1 MTTERRALVSG
12 KFRPALVLGESKLQ
26 AETTYT
32 VIFVLAGFLAILTI
46 WRFIR
51 AAGTTIG
58 QIKFESE
65 RDRYQHQRIEWQR
78 EREYQQ
84 FRKASRKINGKANNI
99 HWDDSDRR
107 AHRQL
112 HVDDAADEVFDL
124 TTEPRAMDVST
135 PWGWPSS
142 SAKKVNRAG
151 YRVRATSRKRKGNA
165 FVNFFKSKQVIDEE
179 YKARRARSIRHLVED
194 RYGRVSDTPQMQEVE
209 WASPELPAA
218 LLKERASDQ
227 VLGRDNK
234 KHSIDDMKEIRALR
248 LVSDVPGTVK
258 AQQRAL
264 GE

>member
-1 MTTERRALVSG
+1 M
-12 KFRPALVLGESKLQ
+12 Q
-26 AETTYT
+26 AETTYL

-65 RDRYQHQRIEWQR
+65 RDRYQHQRIDWQR

-84 FRKASRKINGKANNI
+84 FRKASRKIDGKASNI
-99 HWDDSDRR
+99 HWDDGDRR
-107 AHRQL
+107 AHRGF

-124 TTEPRAMDVST
+124 ATETRAMDVST

-151 YRVRATSRKRKGNA
+151 YRVKAPSRKRKENA
-165 FVNFFKSKQVIDEE
+165 FVNFFKSKQVVDEA
-179 YKARRARSIRHLVED
+179 YKARRARSIRHLIED
-194 RYGRVSDTPQMQEVE
+194 RYGRVSDTPQMEEVE
-209 WASPELPAA
+209 WASPKLPAE

-234 KHSIDDMKEIRALR
+234 KHSIEETREVRALR
-248 LVSDVPGTVK
+248 LVSDVPERMRT
-258 AQQRAL
+258 QQRAL